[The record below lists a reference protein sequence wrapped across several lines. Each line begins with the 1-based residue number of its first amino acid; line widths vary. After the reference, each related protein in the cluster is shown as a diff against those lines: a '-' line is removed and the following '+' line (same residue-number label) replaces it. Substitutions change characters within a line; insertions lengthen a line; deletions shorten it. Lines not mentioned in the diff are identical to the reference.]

1 MAVMVTIVRTTR
13 LRWRWWLPLA
23 LAASLPLLWWAL
35 HDADPS
41 AQPAAPPMAGASAAA
56 LASPSSNPFG
66 GRWPDIE
73 QNAMAVAGS
82 RDAAPSALKSVRP
95 PKFRA
100 DGQGRLVIDA
110 QTRHDLELVFGL
122 YQGPSVLQT
131 LSGLAEGLPGQAR
144 QDLLNTYN
152 QYVHYQTAVEQ
163 ALAALPP
170 EEPLTLSGALREFDV
185 LREVRRR
192 HFGEAVAEAM
202 FGEEE
207 QRTQALN
214 DYMAQHTDPTLPLGE
229 RAALAQAAWWKAH
242 ERDAK
247 KPDSP

>member
-1 MAVMVTIVRTTR
+1 MVTIVRTTR

-73 QNAMAVAGS
+73 QNVMAVAGS